1 MSCAVNFGGRRL
13 GFSELRVIASFQ
25 DILNMSAPDVTIDG
39 TGKLVISSE
48 EGETDDLEEKTL
60 DELGMIHSA
69 RLSCDDFLQNF
80 NVVSTLRN
88 NKISRSRLSEIFFV
102 QD

>member
-1 MSCAVNFGGRRL
+1 
-13 GFSELRVIASFQ
+13 
-25 DILNMSAPDVTIDG
+25 MSAPDVTIEG

-60 DELGMIHSA
+60 ENLGMIHCA

-80 NVVSTLRN
+80 NVVSIL
-88 NKISRSRLSEIFFV
+88 
-102 QD
+102 